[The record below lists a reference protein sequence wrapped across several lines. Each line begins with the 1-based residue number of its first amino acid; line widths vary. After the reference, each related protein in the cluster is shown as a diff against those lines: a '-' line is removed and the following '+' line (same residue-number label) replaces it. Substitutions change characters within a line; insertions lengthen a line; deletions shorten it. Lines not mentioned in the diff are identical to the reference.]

1 MKTAHLSIIIPVALC
16 LLLHAPLF
24 AGEGIQM
31 KVQPDTINID
41 ALYNGTTITA
51 AGTVPAD
58 SEVIV
63 RFVGASSDLH
73 MKEKGKVFGL
83 LWMNLGSLII
93 KDVPNVCIVCSGIDS
108 GASDATRSQAVK
120 DLHLAGLKEI
130 AKIESSTA
138 ADGTGSVEELIKLKE
153 SEGLYRE
160 MTGLISYGPASDGS
174 KTFRAEVPVPSRLSP
189 GKYTVDVAAIKNGE
203 IVARSELP
211 VTVNLVGAPAFLAN
225 LAFGYGA
232 IYGILATI
240 IAMLSGLAIGIVFQ
254 SKGAH

>member
-1 MKTAHLSIIIPVALC
+1 MKAGHLSIVMAAALC
-16 LLLHAPLF
+16 LFLHAPLF

-41 ALYNGTTITA
+41 ALYNGTIITV

-63 RFVGASSDLH
+63 RFVGAPSDLH
-73 MKEKGKVFGL
+73 MKAKGKVFGL
-83 LWMNLGSLII
+83 LWMNLGSLTI
-93 KDVPNVCIVCSGIDS
+93 KDVPSVCIVCSGMDS
-108 GASDATRSQAVK
+108 GASNAARSQAVR
-120 DLHLAGLKEI
+120 DLHLAGLKQS

-138 ADGTGSVEELIKLKE
+138 TDGAGSVEELIKLKE

-160 MTGLISYGPASDGS
+160 MSMSISYGPVIDGS
-174 KTFRAEVPVPSRLSP
+174 KTFKAEVQVPSRLSP
-189 GKYTVDVAAIKNGE
+189 GKYTVDVAAIKDGE
-203 IVARSELP
+203 IIARSELP

-240 IAMLSGLAIGIVFQ
+240 IAMLSGLAIGMVFQ

>member
-1 MKTAHLSIIIPVALC
+1 MKTGYLSIVIGALLC
-16 LLLHAPLF
+16 VLLHAPLF

-31 KVQPDTINID
+31 KVQPDTIDID
-41 ALYNGTTITA
+41 ALFNGTTVTA
-51 AGTVPAD
+51 AGTIPAD

-63 RFVGASSDLH
+63 RFVGAPSDLH

-83 LWMNLGSLII
+83 LWMNLGSLTI

-108 GASDATRSQAVK
+108 GASDAASSQAVR
-120 DLHLAGLKEI
+120 DLQLAGLKQN

-138 ADGTGSVEELIKLKE
+138 GDGAGCMEELIKLKK

-160 MTGLISYGPASDGS
+160 MTRSVSYGPASEGS
-174 KTFRAEVPVPSRLSP
+174 KTFKAEVPVPSRLSP
-189 GKYTVDVAAIKNGE
+189 GKYTVDVAAIKDGK
-203 IVARSELP
+203 IIARSELP
-211 VTVNLVGAPAFLAN
+211 VTVKLVGAPAFLAN

-240 IAMLSGLAIGIVFQ
+240 IAMLSGLAIGMVFQ

>member
-1 MKTAHLSIIIPVALC
+1 MKTAYLSIIIAAALC

-24 AGEGIQM
+24 AGEGIRM
-31 KVQPDTINID
+31 KVQPDIINID
-41 ALYNGTTITA
+41 ALYNGTTIIA
-51 AGTVPAD
+51 AGSIPAD

-63 RFVGASSDLH
+63 RFVGAPSDLH

-83 LWMNLGSLII
+83 LWMNLGSLTI

-108 GASDATRSQAVK
+108 VASDTARSPAVR
-120 DLHLAGLKEI
+120 DLHLTGLKLS
-130 AKIESSTA
+130 AKVESSTA
-138 ADGTGSVEELIKLKE
+138 ADGAGSMEELIKLKE

-160 MTGLISYGPASDGS
+160 MTGRISYGPASDGS
-174 KTFRAEVPVPSRLSP
+174 GTFKAEVPVPSRLSP
-189 GKYTVDVAAIKNGE
+189 GKYTVDVAAIKDGV
-203 IVARSELP
+203 IIARSELP
-211 VTVNLVGAPAFLAN
+211 VTVRLVGAPAFLAN

-240 IAMLSGLAIGIVFQ
+240 IAMLSGLAIGMVFQ